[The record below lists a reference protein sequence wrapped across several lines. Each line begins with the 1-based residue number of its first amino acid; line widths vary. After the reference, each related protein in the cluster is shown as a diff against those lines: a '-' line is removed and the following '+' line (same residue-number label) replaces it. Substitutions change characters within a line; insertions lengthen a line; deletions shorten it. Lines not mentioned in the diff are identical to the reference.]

1 MSKVIGIDLG
11 TTNSCM
17 AVYEGGE
24 AKVIPNKEGKNTTPS
39 IVAFTDKGE
48 VLVGDP
54 AKRQAITN
62 PEKTIY
68 SVKRIMGLMMDE
80 ENAKE
85 AQSKV
90 GYKIVDRNGAAAVEI
105 GDKVYTPQEIS
116 AKILGKLKTDAEEY
130 LGAPVTDA
138 VITVPAYFNDAQR
151 KATQEAGTIAGLNVL
166 RIINEPTA
174 ASLAY
179 GLDKKGEEKVLV
191 YDLGGGTFDVTA
203 LEIGDGTFE
212 VLSTDGNAFLGGDDF
227 DNAIIDWL
235 AKEFESENGFDVKN
249 DKMALQRLKDAAENA
264 KKELSSAEST
274 EINLPFIS
282 MGSAGPVHLVKS
294 LTRAKFE
301 SMTEDLITETL
312 EHIKVALK
320 DAGLDK
326 DEIEEIIMVG
336 GSTRLPKANEVVRE
350 FFGKDLNKGVNPDE
364 VVAAGAAVQAGV
376 LRGDVKDVLL
386 LDVTP
391 LSLGIETLDHIK
403 VALKDAGLD
412 KGEIEEVIMVGG
424 STRLPKANEVVREF
438 FGKDLNKGVNPDEVV
453 AAGAAVQAGVLRG
466 DVKDVLLLDVTPL
479 SLGIET
485 LGGVLTKLIEKG
497 TTIPVKKSQT
507 FSTADDNQP
516 AVSIHVG
523 QGEREFAKDNKSLGM
538 FELSDIPAAPR
549 GVPQIEVTFDIDAN
563 GVLNVSAKDKGTGKE
578 NKITISGSSG
588 LSDEEIE
595 KMVNEAEANKEADAK
610 KKEVI
615 EVRNQADAL
624 LHSTRKTLEEN
635 EDAVNEEEKAK
646 IVDAAAALEEVL
658 KDENAE
664 KEQIEEKVKALTE
677 VSHKLAEAMYKKE
690 GGDAAQAGANPA
702 DAKKKKEDED
712 IIDAEVE

>member
-68 SVKRIMGLMMDE
+68 SIKRIMGLMMDE

-85 AQSKV
+85 AQEKV
-90 GYKIVDRNGAAAVEI
+90 GYKIVNRNGAAAVEI

-191 YDLGGGTFDVTA
+191 YDLGGGTFDVTV

-235 AKEFESENGFDVKN
+235 AKEFKDENGFDIKT

-282 MGSAGPVHLVKS
+282 MGNAGPVHLVKS

-301 SMTEDLITETL
+301 AMTEGLI
-312 EHIKVALK
+312 A
-320 DAGLDK
+320 
-326 DEIEEIIMVG
+326 
-336 GSTRLPKANEVVRE
+336 
-350 FFGKDLNKGVNPDE
+350 
-364 VVAAGAAVQAGV
+364 
-376 LRGDVKDVLL
+376 
-386 LDVTP
+386 
-391 LSLGIETLDHIK
+391 ETLDHIK

-412 KGEIEEVIMVGG
+412 KSEIEEVIMVGG
-424 STRLPKANEVVREF
+424 STRLPKANSVVKEF

-497 TTIPVKKSQT
+497 TTIPVKKSQV
-507 FSTADDNQP
+507 FSTAEDNQP

-538 FELSDIPAAPR
+538 FELSDIPSAPR

-595 KMVNEAEANKEADAK
+595 KMVNEAEANKETDAK

-624 LHSTRKTLEEN
+624 LHSTKKTLEEN
-635 EDAVNEEEKAK
+635 ADAVSEEEKTA
-646 IVDAAAALEEVL
+646 IVDAAAALEEIL
-658 KDENAE
+658 KDENAT

-690 GGDAAQAGANPA
+690 GGDQAGAGAQPNQK
-702 DAKKKKEDED
+702 AKKDD
-712 IIDAEVE
+712 DDVIDAEVE